1 MTMALA
7 NFIEMVD
14 KSKMTPRP
22 ARFAVGD
29 KARCYN
35 SAVYA
40 PTGQCRGARRGVA
53 DLHNLH
59 IPIGIHA
66 PLSNEK
72 ASLNIGERPIPAH
85 SDSLSFHI
93 LWVFDSRSRHEHVL
107 KLIHADHN
115 DL

>member
-1 MTMALA
+1 
-7 NFIEMVD
+7 
-14 KSKMTPRP
+14 MTPRP
-22 ARFAVGD
+22 ARFAAGTKPGVN
-29 KARCYN
+29 N

-40 PTGQCRGARRGVA
+40 PAGQCRGARRGVA

-59 IPIGIHA
+59 IPIGIHT
-66 PLSNEK
+66 PLPNEK
-72 ASLNIGERPIPAH
+72 ARLNIGERPDTGSQRH
-85 SDSLSFHI
+85 SFSFHI